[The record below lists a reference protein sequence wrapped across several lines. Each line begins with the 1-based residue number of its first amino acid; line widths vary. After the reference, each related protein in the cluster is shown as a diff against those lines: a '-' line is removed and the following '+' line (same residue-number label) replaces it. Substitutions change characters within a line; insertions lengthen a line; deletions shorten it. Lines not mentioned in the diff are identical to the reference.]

1 MQIAV
6 SGTYVNGKVI
16 LDEAPPI
23 NNAEP
28 SEVMVVF
35 LTKSTNTNTTE
46 PIALEEN
53 SNLLLSEKK
62 PATVFKSMS
71 ELGGILA
78 PFVTKPVSEQDIKDA
93 VAAGIMR
100 NS

>member
-28 SEVMVVF
+28 FEVMVVF

-46 PIALEEN
+46 PIAL
-53 SNLLLSEKK
+53 
-62 PATVFKSMS
+62 
-71 ELGGILA
+71 
-78 PFVTKPVSEQDIKDA
+78 
-93 VAAGIMR
+93 
-100 NS
+100 